1 MTPNEH
7 AQMVRTTTEDT
18 VIALLCDAG
27 YTVEHHDILGD
38 PEWTINNTLRVAIK
52 GALWTKHAHSK
63 GRYQF
68 CITQDADLYIL
79 ACMTHAPRYFVVP
92 GRVIAGK
99 ANVAIWSEYPSKY
112 VGRWTQFCDA
122 WHIIDEELA
131 QCTSLD
137 TA

>member
-1 MTPNEH
+1 
-7 AQMVRTTTEDT
+7 VRNRDLHLHVAHLGIVAAIRDLTERGYNVHVNPANAHSDL
-18 VIALLCDAG
+18 VIC
-27 YTVEHHDILGD
+27 
-38 PEWTINNTLRVAIK
+38 NTLTIEVKAS
-52 GALWTKHAHSK
+52 LWTRHNHSK

-68 CITQDADLYIL
+68 NSQPGADLYIL

-122 WHIIDEELA
+122 WHIIDEELER
-131 QCTSLD
+131 CTVLD

>member
-1 MTPNEH
+1 MNRNEH
-7 AQMVRTTTEDT
+7 ARMVQTETQDA
-18 VIALLCDAG
+18 VIGLLCAAG
-27 YTVEHHDILGD
+27 YTVEHHDIVGD
-38 PEWTINNTLRVAIK
+38 PEWTINNTLRVCIK
-52 GALWTKHAHSK
+52 GALWTKHKHSK

-68 CITQDADLYIL
+68 NSQPGADLYIL

-122 WHIIDEELA
+122 WHIIDEELER
-131 QCTSLD
+131 CTVLD